1 MSHFVEYLYFNMRYI
16 KITYYKNNI
25 TIKVIKTNLK
35 VIEAKEVWVIMF
47 KDILKKEG
55 QLKSNRDWKEK
66 NKRYLENLQKF
77 LDATDSIADECLRK
91 HIIIQ
96 MLKCDLVLTKIA
108 EKEIQKAKEN
118 LNELKYN

>member
-35 VIEAKEVWVIMF
+35 VIGAKEVWVIMF

-91 HIIIQ
+91 HIITQ
-96 MLKCDLVLTKIA
+96 MLKCDLVLTEIA

-118 LNELKYN
+118 LN

>member
-55 QLKSNRDWKEK
+55 QLKSNRNWKEK

-96 MLKCDLVLTKIA
+96 MLKCDLVLTEIA

-118 LNELKYN
+118 LN